1 VCLEVQSCDS
11 RVMGVWEYEDFAAA
25 REEGKLRHVCVTG
38 SWGLLSSW
46 LVRSLLAKGYNV
58 RSTVHSTADEAKELM
73 ALPGAKERL
82 ELTQADLMD
91 YGSLAEVFMG
101 CYGVFHT
108 ASPSDL
114 VSNYPPEMID
124 WEVRGTLNVVEA
136 CANAAVK
143 RLVLTSSLSAMVWD
157 HQRTPGACIDEKC
170 WSNLDFCR
178 SKKLWGPLAKTMTEK
193 AAWALARDKELDMV
207 VINPAIV
214 LGPKLLT
221 SRASIMNY
229 LQGMKELPQSG
240 LFAYLHVEDLAQI
253 HISALEITKASGRY
267 ICYERVV
274 SEFELVELIRK
285 LYPERSV
292 PSRFSKSG
300 SPHVLTNQK
309 LQALGIKIQQ
319 V

>member
-1 VCLEVQSCDS
+1 
-11 RVMGVWEYEDFAAA
+11 MK
-25 REEGKLRHVCVTG
+25 EEFWFV
-38 SWGLLSSW
+38 
-46 LVRSLLAKGYNV
+46 
-58 RSTVHSTADEAKELM
+58 
-73 ALPGAKERL
+73 
-82 ELTQADLMD
+82 
-91 YGSLAEVFMG
+91 
-101 CYGVFHT
+101 
-108 ASPSDL
+108 
-114 VSNYPPEMID
+114 
-124 WEVRGTLNVVEA
+124 A
-136 CANAAVK
+136 CCFYAC
-143 RLVLTSSLSAMVWD
+143 LVLWEDYVS
-157 HQRTPGACIDEKC
+157 GYF
-170 WSNLDFCR
+170 FCFEFFGLQICDQ
-178 SKKLWGPLAKTMTEK
+178 LWGPLAKTMTEK

-285 LYPERSV
+285 LYPEQSV

-309 LQALGIKIQQ
+309 LQTLGIKVQQ

>member
-11 RVMGVWEYEDFAAA
+11 RVMGVWEYENFAAA

-58 RSTVHSTADEAKELM
+58 RSTVHTTAEEAKELM

-178 SKKLWGPLAKTMTEK
+178 SKK
-193 AAWALARDKELDMV
+193 V
-207 VINPAIV
+207 
-214 LGPKLLT
+214 
-221 SRASIMNY
+221 
-229 LQGMKELPQSG
+229 
-240 LFAYLHVEDLAQI
+240 
-253 HISALEITKASGRY
+253 
-267 ICYERVV
+267 
-274 SEFELVELIRK
+274 
-285 LYPERSV
+285 
-292 PSRFSKSG
+292 
-300 SPHVLTNQK
+300 
-309 LQALGIKIQQ
+309 
-319 V
+319 